1 LPFLDTTSS
10 FDGNKLNIY
19 PSEPEIIRILKAL
32 ANGNCLII
40 KVGPTRSP
48 QIIIEANGTVD
59 LVTLQNWFCSKQDKE
74 DVLYENSQYEIFAKF
89 QTVSLRNKTST
100 DLTLTDIPEFR

>member
-19 PSEPEIIRILKAL
+19 PSEPETIRILKAL

-40 KVGPTRSP
+40 KVGTTRSQ
-48 QIIIEANGTVD
+48 QIIIEANSTFD
-59 LVTLQNWFCSKQDKE
+59 LVTLQNWLCSRVDYE
-74 DVLYENSQYEIFAKF
+74 ETLYENSQYKIFANF
-89 QTVSLRNKTST
+89 QTVSIRNKTST
-100 DLTLTDIPEFR
+100 DLTLNDIPEFR